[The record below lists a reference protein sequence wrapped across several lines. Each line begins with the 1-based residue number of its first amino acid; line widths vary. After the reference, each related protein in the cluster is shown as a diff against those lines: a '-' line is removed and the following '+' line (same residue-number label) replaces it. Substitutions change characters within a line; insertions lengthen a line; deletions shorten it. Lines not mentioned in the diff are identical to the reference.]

1 MRKKLELAI
10 LFLIVAV
17 PASAQRGP
25 QLEVSVLAA
34 NSPPAGAS
42 VRSSRLLND
51 RQMRELLVNGF
62 PAALRFR
69 LELWRAGGLFDDLE
83 SSTQWEVLVRYDPYM
98 KQYSVVRLQGI
109 KESTNRKETESF
121 GGLPTLEAAESVL
134 DEPFPVALK
143 PRRASARYYYQW
155 RVSAGGAG
163 ETSAALGAAARIRH
177 SALARTRRR
186 ETPLRGEIGSVQDLA
201 PQQTADRGFTQI
213 YADKRGYGNCI
224 CWLLGAKRLPPASQ
238 KKRS

>member
-1 MRKKLELAI
+1 VRRQLELAV

-42 VRSSRLLND
+42 VRASRLLGD
-51 RQMRELLVNGF
+51 RKMRELLVNGF
-62 PAALRFR
+62 PAALRYR

-83 SSTQWEVLVRYDPYM
+83 RSTQWEVLVRYDPYM

-109 KESTNRKETESF
+109 KESTNRKETEIL

-134 DEPFPVALK
+134 NEPFPVALK
-143 PRRASARYYYQW
+143 PGRAGARYYYNVVLDVETLS
-155 RVSAGGAG
+155 VSDLDELQRWLNG
-163 ETSAALGAAARIRH
+163 EFQPAVRGKRAPL
-177 SALARTRRR
+177 SALR
-186 ETPLRGEIGSVQDLA
+186 
-201 PQQTADRGFTQI
+201 RGFGT
-213 YADKRGYGNCI
+213 
-224 CWLLGAKRLPPASQ
+224 LLSRVLGGEKSHYEA
-238 KKRS
+238 RSGPFRT